1 MANDMLWREGQDET
15 DERERRRGAWMMRTV
30 MVIAVLALLFVVANQ
45 AYATDV
51 PPTPYRPV
59 ASAIR

>member
-1 MANDMLWREGQDET
+1 
-15 DERERRRGAWMMRTV
+15 MMRTV
-30 MVIAVLALLFVVANQ
+30 MVIAVLALLFVVASQ

-51 PPTPYRPV
+51 PPTLRRPV